1 MNYGFLI
8 DTGSCIGCHA
18 CSTACKSEN
27 QVPLGVNRT
36 WVKTVEVGR
45 YPDVTRQFQV
55 TRCNHCS
62 NPPCVRICPVQA
74 MYQRDDGIVEF
85 DPDVC
90 IGCKGCIQACPYD
103 AIYMDPDSN
112 TAQKCHYCA
121 HRVDVG
127 QEPACVVVCPEHAIL
142 AGDLDD
148 PDSEISKR
156 LAKGRQSVTVR
167 KPEQGTAPK
176 LYYVNGSELAL
187 HPSATEPNASFM
199 NADVLHPGS
208 GRHLQQTETA
218 GTSYSG
224 TPLRS
229 GLPQGTGDL
238 LAVGGSAAGQMVQV
252 GWNAQHKE
260 HWHWQ
265 IPAYL
270 VTKGTAGGVAI
281 FLAAIALATSGP
293 STLFAV
299 GGLLSVVLM
308 LATTALLLV
317 DLERPERFLFLLVRP
332 QWRSWIARAAWIL
345 TGFSISFGLWWALET
360 AAVLGILDAP
370 SMGVRMLMT
379 AITVPLAVLTGTYTA
394 FLFAQAEGRD
404 LWQSPVTLVHMAL
417 QTAYLGGLLTLAC
430 SLFGALPDGF
440 ATPIMGITAGA
451 LVLAGVSI
459 FAELNTP
466 RASDTAARAQRL
478 IKREWSKEAYGGGLA
493 MGIALP
499 LLLVVTG
506 SPVAALLALLL
517 AGGGMFAYELAF
529 VTAPQR
535 IPNS

>member
-62 NPPCVRICPVQA
+62 NPPCVRICPVTA
-74 MYQRDDGIVEF
+74 MYQRNDGIVEF

-103 AIYMDPDSN
+103 AIYMDPDTH
-112 TAQKCHYCA
+112 TAQKCHFCA

-148 PDSEISKR
+148 PESEISRAVATKK
-156 LAKGRQSVTVR
+156 AVTVR
-167 KPEQGTAPK
+167 KPEQGTGPK
-176 LYYVNGSELAL
+176 LYYVNGSEIAL
-187 HPSATEPNASFM
+187 HPSATEPGASFM
-199 NADVLHPGS
+199 NADVLHPGPSRESEPIPPS
-208 GRHLQQTETA
+208 GQ
-218 GTSYSG
+218 TSYSG
-224 TPLRS
+224 AALRS
-229 GLPQGTGDL
+229 GQPQGTGNI
-238 LAVGGSAAGQMVQV
+238 LAVGGNAAGQMVQV
-252 GWNAQHKE
+252 GWNAQHQH

-265 IPAYL
+265 IPAYI
-270 VTKGTAGGVAI
+270 VTKGAAGG
-281 FLAAIALATSGP
+281 AALMLGAAALATTGSSGIM
-293 STLFAV
+293 AV
-299 GGLLSVVLM
+299 GGLFVVLLM
-308 LATTALLLV
+308 LVTTGLLIY
-317 DLERPERFLFLLVRP
+317 DLERPERFLLILARP

-345 TGFSISFGLWWALET
+345 TGFSITFGLWWALEL
-360 AAVLGILDAP
+360 AAFLGMSPP
-370 SMGVRMLMT
+370 STGLRIAFAALSF
-379 AITVPLAVLTGTYTA
+379 PLGLATGTYTA

-404 LWQSPVTLVHMAL
+404 FWQSPVTAVHMLL
-417 QTAYLGGLLTLAC
+417 QTVYLGGLLTLA
-430 SLFGALPDGF
+430 SSMFASLPDGW
-440 ATPIMGITAGA
+440 AHSIGWLTMGTLA
-451 LVLAGVSI
+451 LSAVALL
-459 FAELNTP
+459 AELHTP
-466 RASDTAARAQRL
+466 RASDTAARAQHAIRTEYR
-478 IKREWSKEAYGGGLA
+478 REVYAGGL
-493 MGIALP
+493 GLGLALP
-499 LLLVVTG
+499 LLLTATG
-506 SPVAALLALLL
+506 SPFAALLALVA
-517 AGGGMFAYELAF
+517 AGAGLFAYQLAY